1 MFEKNSHCSYC
12 GHAFR
17 NSAPWPRRCADC
29 GNMTF
34 LNPLPVAV
42 TLVPVDQGLIVI
54 RRSIEPRIGML
65 ALPGGYIN
73 LGETW
78 QEAAAREVC
87 EETGI
92 VVSAAEINEFG
103 VRSAGDG
110 TLLIFGLAKART
122 SSSIP
127 PFEPTAE
134 STERFILTEPQDLAF
149 ALHTE
154 MVGIFFH
161 ERRKK
166 KNRDSEINQRRQRV
180 I

>member
-17 NSAPWPRRCADC
+17 NRDPWPRRCAGC
-29 GNMTF
+29 GRVTF

-54 RRSIEPRIGML
+54 RRGIEPHTGML

-92 VVSAAEINEFG
+92 VVRTNEIKEFG
-103 VRSAGDG
+103 VRSADDG
-110 TLLIFGLAKART
+110 TLLVFGLAEARN

-134 STERFILTEPQDLAF
+134 STERLILTEPQDLAF
-149 ALHTE
+149 AFHME
-154 MVGIFFH
+154 MAGIFFCQ
-161 ERRKK
+161 ETGGRNRGPE
-166 KNRDSEINQRRQRV
+166 KNRGATS
-180 I
+180 